1 MAKKSKKRAVRGL
14 TRKQKSRLAQEQKTE
29 RAIIWGIAAVAVLVV
44 GVLAYGFFVENVVKA
59 RKPVAKVGQEP
70 ITASTFQSR
79 VLFTRLQMNSE
90 LQYLYYQQQ
99 MIEDPTDPNAEY
111 YLEYLQN
118 QIRGLSDQLSA
129 PNAPVIAEQT
139 LERLVREEIIRQEA
153 ERREI
158 TVSSAEIDQAIDE
171 FFGYDPNP
179 STPTPLAEPISPFT
193 PTDALMPTETP
204 FPTQAPMTADEY
216 NRQRSQ
222 MLKTIKAS
230 EREFRSWIEAFLLE
244 EKLRE
249 AYMSEVPIEADQ
261 VQIHYMTVNSEM
273 KANEFVNRLAAG
285 EDFQTLAEE
294 IQNIE
299 DEEIRGYGYEWEWL
313 PQSVLEERLG
323 PTLADLAFS
332 LDVGQHSQPIQEG
345 EADGWFTVI
354 KVMGREVR
362 ELDESVREQMR
373 DERFETWM
381 DAQRQARVVREA
393 DYLEYAPEIET
404 AF

>member
-1 MAKKSKKRAVRGL
+1 MAKKSKKRPPKGL
-14 TRKQKSRLAQEQKTE
+14 TRKQKSRLAREQKIE
-29 RAIIWGIAAVAVLVV
+29 RIIIWSIAAVAVLVV
-44 GVLAYGFFVENVVKA
+44 GVLAYGFFMENVVKA
-59 RKPVAKVGQEP
+59 RRPVAKVGQEP

-79 VLFTRLQMNSE
+79 VLFTRVQMNSE

-99 MIEDPTDPNAEY
+99 MIEDPTDPNAQY

-118 QIRGLSDQLSA
+118 QIRGMSDQLSPA
-129 PNAPVIAEQT
+129 NAPVIAEQT
-139 LERLVREEIIRQEA
+139 LERLIREEIIRQEA
-153 ERREI
+153 ERRNI
-158 TVSSAEIDQAIDE
+158 TVSSAEIDQAVEE

-193 PTDALMPTETP
+193 PTDVMMPTETP

-222 MLKTIKAS
+222 LLKTIKAS

-249 AYMSEVPIEADQ
+249 AYMSEVPTEAEQ
-261 VQIHYMTVNSEM
+261 VQLHYMTVNSEL
-273 KANEFVNRLAAG
+273 KANEFVNRLEAG

-299 DEEIRGYGYEWEWL
+299 DENIQGYGYEWEWL
-313 PQSVLEERLG
+313 PRDVLTERLG
-323 PTLADLAFS
+323 PTLTDLAFS
-332 LDVGQHSQPIQEG
+332 LDVGEYSQPVQEA
-345 EADGWFTVI
+345 EDAEWFTVI
-354 KVMGREVR
+354 KVVGREVR

-373 DERFETWM
+373 DELFNTWIE
-381 DAQRQARVVREA
+381 AQREALVVRED
-393 DYLEYAPEIET
+393 DYIEYAPEIEA